1 MAATRSYTTEVF
13 QLLKPN
19 HALADARALKA
30 RWQAREPEISTLQ
43 AGSSSKRLARD
54 FLSNL
59 GPDHRGRMLSQ
70 VLAWSDSQMAST
82 PDYIQWLFPLT
93 AHSPFNPLA
102 PAPTLEEFAEIAQ
115 DVAVRAGVGLAAM
128 RMLKF
133 YGLHYDGSRVIKAAN
148 WPERSALWIPW
159 STTHDR
165 YISRMLRS
173 ISLLGLRPEARLVL
187 QTLEELLPDY
197 RPSSSARALGFW
209 RAAVA
214 E

>member
-1 MAATRSYTTEVF
+1 
-13 QLLKPN
+13 
-19 HALADARALKA
+19 
-30 RWQAREPEISTLQ
+30 
-43 AGSSSKRLARD
+43 
-54 FLSNL
+54 
-59 GPDHRGRMLSQ
+59 MLSQ
-70 VLAWSDSQMAST
+70 VLAWGDSQLAST

-102 PAPTLEEFAEIAQ
+102 PAPTLEEFAELAQ
-115 DVAVRAGVGLAAM
+115 DLAVRAGVGLAAM
-128 RMLKF
+128 RMLTF

-148 WPERSALWIPW
+148 WPERSALWIAW

-173 ISLLGLRPEARLVL
+173 ISLLGLRPEAKLVL
-187 QTLEELLPDY
+187 HTLESLVPEY
-197 RPSSSARALGFW
+197 RPSSSARAVGFW